1 MAVVFS
7 TFRISHNGTNGS
19 TLMPNYEIAYYD
31 NSQVLQSYNDIS
43 GAPQDFQLYSS
54 IAMDYQLTH
63 QGVLGDG
70 VTRIGSIRLRMKH
83 DVASDTVS
91 IKDSMQM
98 TAIAIDD
105 SSGNTSRTYNS
116 GVIS

>member
-1 MAVVFS
+1 
-7 TFRISHNGTNGS
+7 
-19 TLMPNYEIAYYD
+19 
-31 NSQVLQSYNDIS
+31 
-43 GAPQDFQLYSS
+43 
-54 IAMDYQLTH
+54 MDYQITH

-83 DVASDTVS
+83 THASDTVS
-91 IKDSMQM
+91 IKDSLQM

-105 SSGNTSRTYNS
+105 SSGNTSRTYNN